1 MLPVARGFDSS
12 YGPWL
17 GDWDQYRHTIIGQ
30 HPYSGI
36 HPRGGVGLLEDE
48 NPDGE
53 RPPKR
58 ILTLQISAQEA
69 LTSAEIDLCGAGIPN
84 NQTHTIDFQFHETG
98 GSFTNVHGPRPIEP
112 QFSSLLARTLG
123 LELIIHSSS
132 DGLCC

>member
-1 MLPVARGFDSS
+1 MTDLGFERPEMLPVARGFDSS

-53 RPPKR
+53 RPPKH

-69 LTSAEIDLCGAGIPN
+69 LTSAEILSVRRRYPQQPDAHDRLP
-84 NQTHTIDFQFHETG
+84 
-98 GSFTNVHGPRPIEP
+98 VPRDRRRLHQRPR
-112 QFSSLLARTLG
+112 SA
-123 LELIIHSSS
+123 S
-132 DGLCC
+132 DRAAIQQPYS

>member
-1 MLPVARGFDSS
+1 MTDLGFERPEMLPVARGFDSS

-58 ILTLQISAQEA
+58 ILTFADKRTRSVDA
-69 LTSAEIDLCGAGIPN
+69 SGDL
-84 NQTHTIDFQFHETG
+84 F
-98 GSFTNVHGPRPIEP
+98 VRRRYP
-112 QFSSLLARTLG
+112 QQPDAHDRLPVP
-123 LELIIHSSS
+123 
-132 DGLCC
+132 

>member
-1 MLPVARGFDSS
+1 MADLGFERPDMLPVARGFDSS

-53 RPPKR
+53 RPPKH
-58 ILTLQISAQEA
+58 ILTLTISKR
-69 LTSAEIDLCGAGIPN
+69 TRSVDVSGDL
-84 NQTHTIDFQFHETG
+84 F
-98 GSFTNVHGPRPIEP
+98 VRRRYP
-112 QFSSLLARTLG
+112 QQPDAHDRLPVP
-123 LELIIHSSS
+123 
-132 DGLCC
+132 